1 MKISIVIADD
11 QRLLSGAL
19 ASLLGL
25 ERDFEVQE
33 VVADGASALASVQR
47 LRPDVLLSDIEMPG
61 FNGLELAAKIQEL
74 GLLTRVVIVTAFAR
88 PGYLRRALD
97 AGVRAYLLKDTPSEK
112 LADVIRTVHRGG
124 KFIQPEL
131 ATQLFDSASPLSERE
146 RRILLLAGDGL
157 SSEDIAA
164 KLFLSRGTV
173 RNYLSEAMGKLG
185 AANRVEAFRIA
196 REKGWL

>member
-1 MKISIVIADD
+1 VKISIVIADD